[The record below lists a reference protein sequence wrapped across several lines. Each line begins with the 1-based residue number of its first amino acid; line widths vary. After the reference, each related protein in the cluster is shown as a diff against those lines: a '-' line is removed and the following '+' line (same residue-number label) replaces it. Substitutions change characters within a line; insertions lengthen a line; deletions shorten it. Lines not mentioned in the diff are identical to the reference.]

1 MFLECF
7 SSSGGFFASADRMK
21 NLRTGWWGIVVL
33 CALLTQPALAQQTRK
48 FPEDSKLGNLT
59 AVSFP
64 EFIINGQSFIMGP
77 GGQIR
82 GIDNLIIMPTMANY
96 SGLIRYQLDMT
107 GYLQR
112 VWILTPDEVKEAES
126 QGQQVPAPQRRFL
139 FF

>member
-1 MFLECF
+1 M
-7 SSSGGFFASADRMK
+7 MK
-21 NLRTGWWGIVVL
+21 HLRIRLWGLVVL
-33 CALLTQPALAQQTRK
+33 CALLVQPAMAQQTRK
-48 FPEDSKLGNLT
+48 FPEDSRLGNLT

-64 EFIINGQSFIMGP
+64 QFTINGQQYIMGP

-82 GIDNLIIMPTMANY
+82 GVDNLIIMPSMANY

-107 GYLQR
+107 GNLQR

-126 QGQQVPAPQRRFL
+126 QGQQVPTPQRRFL

>member
-1 MFLECF
+1 
-7 SSSGGFFASADRMK
+7 MK
-21 NLRTGWWGIVVL
+21 NLRTGWWGIAVL
-33 CALLTQPALAQQTRK
+33 YALLSQPALAQQTRK
-48 FPEDSKLGNLT
+48 FPEDSRLGNLT

-64 EFIINGQSFIMGP
+64 QFTIDGMQFIMGP

-82 GIDNLIIMPTMANY
+82 GVDNLIIMPSMASY

-112 VWILTPDEVKEAES
+112 VWFLTPDEVKDAES
-126 QGQQVPAPQRRFL
+126 QGQQLPSPSPQRRFL